1 MVDIGIQG
9 GKFCVVQKTWSR
21 VPPHQLCLRRPVV
34 AEGEEQ
40 DGENVS
46 GAQRAEENVVKK

>member
-1 MVDIGIQG
+1 
-9 GKFCVVQKTWSR
+9 
-21 VPPHQLCLRRPVV
+21 V